1 MINGY
6 QNPNNSKN
14 YDSTL
19 LHTYLVEQLELNQIT
34 RDQKSTSKVNN
45 HKLVRSQSVLEYRK
59 EFQSKSSKP
68 KSKTSTRIGYQD
80 KIILKKRFSANANN
94 PGMENVPKFN
104 DNDQI
109 TEIIQS
115 KTSKMAYWMNKFK
128 FWGDYNKFCNLKL

>member
-34 RDQKSTSKVNN
+34 RDQKSKANN

-59 EFQSKSSKP
+59 EFQSKSSEP
-68 KSKTSTRIGYQD
+68 KSKTSARIGYQD

-94 PGMENVPKFN
+94 PGIGNVPN
-104 DNDQI
+104 DDDQI